1 MSTPTLIPTVEV
13 GNDFRARAHKAL
25 DDTQLRN
32 NFRSAM
38 DSLMTKRA
46 TSFSDA
52 HEREHLRVLGNAV
65 RARALSSCPTC
76 SSNLK
81 AT

>member
-13 GNDFRARAHKAL
+13 PSEAQEDFRARAHKAL

-46 TSFSDA
+46 ASFSDA
-52 HEREHLRVLGNAV
+52 HEREHLRVLG
-65 RARALSSCPTC
+65 LSLIHISEPTGPY
-76 SSNLK
+76 
-81 AT
+81 